1 MSGRAAAASVGRVQ
15 FAQCGGARG
24 YQCRVPHLPRPF
36 PGGAWARPALLYFR
50 DYSCGQDAP
59 MRAGADPGYR
69 GMGADAVALCPDSV
83 NRYDLIP
90 GHKYGVSPA
99 SGVFGGGRGGPVFLR
114 KKR

>member
-1 MSGRAAAASVGRVQ
+1 
-15 FAQCGGARG
+15 
-24 YQCRVPHLPRPF
+24 
-36 PGGAWARPALLYFR
+36 
-50 DYSCGQDAP
+50 